1 MASIEEMYGQLTAE
15 VHTHVPKLVATGY
28 LWRDARAWIDG
39 QATLLHQQ
47 ANQLVT
53 QDRWPDAAGRQFMA
67 RVTRDI
73 TVMRSW
79 IDPSGIVTSMATVGL
94 PIPQKQT
101 TASEVLDKV
110 NSLNLALWAALN
122 TAKDQ
127 VDHYNRLSEEDRGKQ
142 RQAIET
148 KIADEITKL
157 GPKYQDAALAMK
169 NAIGLP
175 WEGPLAATSGQG
187 RPGPA
192 TNGVPASGAASPGTA
207 PSPSSPQPQEPTPTE
222 EEVPEATDPVKDALE
237 AAPGALDALS
247 QAMQSAQ
254 QLLGGGTTSPSPT
267 PLGPLDPI
275 DPLGPGGSLT
285 PAEIADRLARLD
297 GGSGLPSL
305 AGGGVS
311 PVGGPAGGA
320 GGATAPT
327 TPISQSTP
335 GGAGNAAFPVAASFS
350 ATGSGGT
357 GAAGTPGAMPPAQQ
371 QPQQGGA
378 KTGNGIKPGAAEHAA
393 TGRSRDRKPGTTP
406 GVSLLGRS
414 GRGRPVDRAGEPA
427 PAPRRWDRE
436 NDTVQLLD
444 EELWQVNQEDS
455 GPRYRAGQ

>member
-1 MASIEEMYGQLTAE
+1 MASIEEMYKQVTTE
-15 VHTHVPKLVATGY
+15 THTHVPKLVAVGY
-28 LWRDARAWIDG
+28 LWREARAWIDG
-39 QATLLHQQ
+39 QATLLYQQ

-53 QDRWPDAAGRQFMA
+53 QDRWPDEAGRQFMA
-67 RVTRDI
+67 RVSRDT

-79 IDPSGIVTSMATVGL
+79 TDDTGIAESILDNRGLVPQSMST
-94 PIPQKQT
+94 PN
-101 TASEVLDKV
+101 VLQSITD
-110 NSLNLALWAALN
+110 LDTALW
-122 TAKDQ
+122 TADREVEKQ
-127 VDHYNRLSEEDRGKQ
+127 VIHYNGLSEEERGKQ
-142 RQAIET
+142 RQGIE
-148 KIADEITKL
+148 KAIADEIAKL
-157 GPKYQDAALAMK
+157 AAPYQAAALAMT
-169 NAIGLP
+169 NAVGRP

-187 RPGPA
+187 NPGPA
-192 TNGVPASGAASPGTA
+192 ANGVPASGAASPSA
-207 PSPSSPQPQEPTPTE
+207 SPSPSSPQPQEPSPTE
-222 EEVPEATDPVKDALE
+222 AEVPETTDPVKDALE

-254 QLLGGGTTSPSPT
+254 QLMGGGTGSPSPT
-267 PLGPLDPI
+267 PLGPI
-275 DPLGPGGSLT
+275 DPLGPGNSLT
-285 PAEIADRLARLD
+285 PAEVADRLARLD

-311 PVGGPAGGA
+311 PVGGPAGAA
-320 GGATAPT
+320 GGVPSPTAPIN
-327 TPISQSTP
+327 PSSP
-335 GGAGNAAFPVAASFS
+335 GGAGNAAFPAAASFP

-371 QPQQGGA
+371 QPQHGGA
-378 KTGNGIKPGAAEHAA
+378 RTGNGIKPGAAEHAA
-393 TGRSRDRKPGTTP
+393 TGRSRDRKTGTTP

-414 GRGRPVDRAGEPA
+414 GRGRPVNRATEPA

>member
-1 MASIEEMYGQLTAE
+1 MASIEEMYGQLTTE
-15 VHTHVPKLVATGY
+15 THTHVPKLVAIGY
-28 LWRDARAWIDG
+28 LWREARAWIDG
-39 QATLLHQQ
+39 QAALLHQQ

-53 QDRWPDAAGRQFMA
+53 QDRWPDEAGRQFMA
-67 RVTRDI
+67 RVTRDT

-79 IDPSGIVTSMATVGL
+79 LDPSGMVTSMMTVGL

-101 TASEVLDKV
+101 TASEVLEKV
-110 NSLNLALWAALN
+110 NALNLALCAAQN
-122 TAKDQ
+122 SAKDQ

-142 RQAIET
+142 RQDIET
-148 KIADEITKL
+148 KIADEIAKL
-157 GPKYQDAALAMK
+157 GPKYQEAALAMQK
-169 NAIGLP
+169 AVGLP
-175 WEGPLAATSGQG
+175 WEGPLGATSGQG
-187 RPGPA
+187 TPGPA
-192 TNGVPASGAASPGTA
+192 TNGVPASGAASPSAA
-207 PSPSSPQPQEPTPTE
+207 PSPSSPQPQEPSPTE
-222 EEVPEATDPVKDALE
+222 EETPEPTDPVKDALE

-254 QLLGGGTTSPSPT
+254 QLLGGGTGSPSPT
-267 PLGPLDPI
+267 PLGPI
-275 DPLGPGGSLT
+275 DPLGPGDSLT
-285 PAEIADRLARLD
+285 PAEVADRLARLE

-311 PVGGPAGGA
+311 PVGAPAGAA
-320 GGATAPT
+320 GGVPSPTAPMN
-327 TPISQSTP
+327 PSSP
-335 GGAGNAAFPVAASFS
+335 GGAGNAAFPAVASLS

-371 QPQQGGA
+371 QPQRGEA
-378 KTGNGIKPGAAEHAA
+378 RNGNGIKPGAAEHAA
-393 TGRSRDRKPGTTP
+393 TGRSRDRKPGATP

-414 GRGRPVDRAGEPA
+414 GRGRPVSRSAEPA

-444 EELWQVNQEDS
+444 EELWQVNQEDN